1 MNRQQKLEEELEY
14 LKLSYIRENYDSL
27 VAEAAKK
34 QTAHMDFL
42 AAVIAAET
50 NVRKERAAQRRIQQ
64 ARFPV
69 VKTLEEFQ
77 WDHPE
82 KINRD
87 LVRHLFNLKFV
98 EQHANIVFLGG
109 TGLGKS
115 HLATALAYHA
125 CTQGLS
131 VRFDTAINVINR
143 LDAAQK
149 TGNFDQ
155 TMRSYTSPELLY
167 LDELGYLPIN
177 QRGADLLFQV
187 ISSRYERGSMIIT
200 SNRQFNE
207 WHLIFDNNTTITS
220 AILDRVLHH
229 SEVVVIDGPSFR
241 MRQSQEKTTRN

>member
-1 MNRQQKLEEELEY
+1 MNRQQKFEGELEY
-14 LKLSYIRENYDSL
+14 LKLSYIRENYDSM

-34 QTAHMDFL
+34 QIAHMDFL
-42 AAVIAAET
+42 ASVIASET
-50 NVRKERAAQRRIQQ
+50 NARQERAAQRRIQQ

-69 VKTLEEFQ
+69 VKTIEEFQ
-77 WDHPE
+77 WDHPK

-87 LVRHLFNLKFV
+87 LVRHLFNLKFI
-98 EQHANIVFLGG
+98 EQHANIIFLGG

-125 CTQGLS
+125 CSQGRS

-149 TGNFDQ
+149 TGNLGQ
-155 TMRSYTSPELLY
+155 VMRSYTSPELLC

-200 SNRQFNE
+200 SNRQFNK
-207 WHLIFDNNTTITS
+207 WHLIFDNDTTITS

-229 SEVVVIDGPSFR
+229 SEVVLIEGTSFR
-241 MRQSQEKTTRN
+241 MKQNQAKIN